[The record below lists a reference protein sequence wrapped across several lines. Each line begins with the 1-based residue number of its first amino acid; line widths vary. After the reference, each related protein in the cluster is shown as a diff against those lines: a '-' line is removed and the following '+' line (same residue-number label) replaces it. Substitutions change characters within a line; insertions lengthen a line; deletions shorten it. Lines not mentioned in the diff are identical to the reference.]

1 MYMKDLFSTPQPD
14 EIFKESLKQEFLREY
29 RATMN
34 SGLQENWLQKI
45 ISSGFGLSGI
55 AISGV
60 SFVLIL
66 FLVVSV
72 SDMPLNNRE
81 NSGANQPNVDQQAE
95 VAFEDYEKELSDISM
110 LLQNDSDLDA
120 AINFEIL

>member
-1 MYMKDLFSTPQPD
+1 MKDLFSTPKPSEQ
-14 EIFKESLKQEFLREY
+14 FKENLKQQFLREY
-29 RATMN
+29 RTTMN
-34 SGLQENWLQKI
+34 SGLQKNWLQKI

-55 AISGV
+55 TISGI

-72 SDMPLNNRE
+72 SNMPLNNRE